1 MSSSNLLADRR
12 MEFARAFHARGETG
26 AAIEILEQALDLA
39 PDWVGGRFQLG
50 EWLAAA
56 GRRDRAV
63 DAYRACLE
71 MDPADRL
78 GAVLRLALLG
88 AVATPPA
95 MPPAYIAGVF
105 DEYADRFDTA
115 LLEGLGYR
123 VPAELSGLVRE
134 ATGAAQV
141 FGRVLDLG
149 CGTGL
154 AGERFRTACAWLE
167 GVDLSEGMVNQA
179 RRRAIY
185 DSLIVGGAV
194 DFLAACDARYDLI
207 VAADVLVYFG
217 DLSRVIGAAMR
228 ALAPGGRFAFSTE
241 ADAGDAFRL
250 TSAQRYAHSEA
261 YLRRE
266 LQGAGLSIE
275 AIRETSCRMEAG
287 VPLAA
292 YLVVARK
299 PPEMAP
305 ASETDLPAVV
315 ASAALARI

>member
-1 MSSSNLLADRR
+1 

-39 PDWVGGRFQLG
+39 PDWIGGRFQLG

-115 LLEGLGYR
+115 LIEGLGYS
-123 VPAELSGLVRE
+123 VPADLSGLVRE
-134 ATGAAQV
+134 TTGAEHV

-185 DSLIVGGAV
+185 DSLAVGGAL

-217 DLSRVIGAAMR
+217 DLSRVFGGAMR
-228 ALAPGGRFAFSTE
+228 ALVPGGRFAFSTE
-241 ADAGDAFRL
+241 ADVGDAFRL
-250 TSAQRYAHSEA
+250 TSGQRYAHSEA

-292 YLVVARK
+292 YLVLARK
-299 PPEMAP
+299 PAAVSPENNLEGIDIAAMA
-305 ASETDLPAVV
+305 ASLHA
-315 ASAALARI
+315 